1 MNKDQLEL
9 YSDYLISSF
18 SQTTATGL
26 STLLDQSISH
36 DQVTR
41 FLSGGDYGS
50 RELWQLVKA
59 VVRRE
64 ERDDGVLIFDDTI
77 QEKPSTDENEIITW
91 HYDHSKNRT
100 VKGVNIVNALYHVN
114 GVNIPVA
121 FEPVVKDH
129 LYSEL
134 KTRKVKRRSEVT
146 KNEQLRSI
154 LKVCHQ
160 NELKYRYVLTDSWFA
175 SSENMLVIKQDLKKD
190 FIMALKANRTVA
202 LSTEDRAQGRFI
214 RIDELA
220 LEPGTVKQVYLKGVE
235 FPVRV
240 AKQLFKHKDKNDG
253 ILYLVSSDLS
263 LDYDTL
269 TTTYQKR
276 WEVEVFHK
284 SIKQNTGLAKS
295 PTRRVRTQSNHFFAS
310 IYACFKLEQ
319 LKLKHQINHFALRSK
334 LYMKALLAS
343 FQQLQ
348 ALTGQ
353 VAQVPP
359 ATKAATA

>member
-1 MNKDQLEL
+1 M
-9 YSDYLISSF
+9 
-18 SQTTATGL
+18 
-26 STLLDQSISH
+26 
-36 DQVTR
+36 
-41 FLSGGDYGS
+41 
-50 RELWQLVKA
+50 
-59 VVRRE
+59 
-64 ERDDGVLIFDDTI
+64 
-77 QEKPSTDENEIITW
+77 
-91 HYDHSKNRT
+91 
-100 VKGVNIVNALYHVN
+100 NIVNALYHVN

-310 IYACFKLEQ
+310 IYAYFKLEQ